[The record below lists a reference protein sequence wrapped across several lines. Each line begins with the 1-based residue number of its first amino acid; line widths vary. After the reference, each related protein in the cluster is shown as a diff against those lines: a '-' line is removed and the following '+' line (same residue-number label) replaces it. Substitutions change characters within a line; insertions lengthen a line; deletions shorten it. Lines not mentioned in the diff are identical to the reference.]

1 MSQEWVDLVRLGFE
15 AVQRGDMAVS
25 DGMTTPDLVLVQP
38 PEVPDAKTYEGRD
51 AIAEAMEDWPNQWE
65 DFRMDLIEIL
75 DAGDE
80 VAVSVTRHRGRG
92 GERRNRDGLRGLL
105 CATRPR
111 RKAGADGDVFQAR
124 AGPRSCRAVGV
135 GDGAEGVD
143 VAFRAAPGPPLIPAT
158 AQVRPLGSAGGDDSL
173 DGGVDV
179 DRCSG
184 GEGTDAA
191 IDCEATT
198 EVP

>member
-15 AVQRGDMAVS
+15 ALQRGDMAVF

-51 AIAEAMEDWPNQWE
+51 AIAEAMEDWPKQWE

-92 GERRNRDGLRGLL
+92 RESGIEMDFEVFYVQRGRDGKLARVEMFFKREQALEAAGL
-105 CATRPR
+105 
-111 RKAGADGDVFQAR
+111 
-124 AGPRSCRAVGV
+124 S
-135 GDGAEGVD
+135 E
-143 VAFRAAPGPPLIPAT
+143 
-158 AQVRPLGSAGGDDSL
+158 
-173 DGGVDV
+173 
-179 DRCSG
+179 
-184 GEGTDAA
+184 
-191 IDCEATT
+191 
-198 EVP
+198 